1 MWILNLI
8 AAICSA
14 VACGWEIS
22 DEKYDIAGIYGFLS
36 AINVLAMLMTMG
48 G

>member
-1 MWILNLI
+1 MWTLNLI
-8 AAICSA
+8 AAICGA

-22 DEKYDIAGIYGFLS
+22 NKRYDIAGAYGFLS
-36 AINVLAMLMTMG
+36 AVNVLAMLMTMG